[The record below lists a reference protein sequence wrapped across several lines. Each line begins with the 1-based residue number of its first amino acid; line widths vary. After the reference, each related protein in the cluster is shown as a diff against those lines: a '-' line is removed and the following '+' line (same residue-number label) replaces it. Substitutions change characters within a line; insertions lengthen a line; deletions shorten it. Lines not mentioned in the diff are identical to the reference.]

1 MGIGIISSET
11 LNEDTG
17 IQPIDDLVDDIL
29 PNPTDTTDEKN
40 WNEMLELIPEIYCY
54 QDDWRN

>member
-1 MGIGIISSET
+1 MGIGVISSET

-17 IQPIDDLVDDIL
+17 TQLDDWIDIL

-54 QDDWRN
+54 QEDWRN